1 MATTTVASWFSRVH
15 LDEQWI
21 ERALAA
27 MMRNESMPALSGS
40 LLKTTVMGAA
50 IALVGAGSGCS
61 GAASGH
67 GAITGPGLLAPPG
80 APAPPLGAST
90 ITSNILRQDYVGSK
104 VCEPC
109 HGEIY
114 AAWARSPMHQM
125 TRLPDGARIRAPFDG
140 SEFHF
145 KNDRARFESADGARF
160 IRVASAT
167 AGTHVYR
174 VTKVI
179 GGRYREDFAGVEV
192 SDEGSAGAAVAGAA
206 KAELILPVSF
216 VFQPPSFRLKGYS
229 VMVGERPG
237 LRAGGVWNQTCVF
250 CHNTNPYFDST
261 WGELYGPGSPGY
273 QGEVVDRL
281 LPPSRR
287 FSFEITD
294 DVALVS
300 ALGSELAALGDEPP
314 RDVAAGGEAR
324 RALLAASMHAMRRDL
339 TPAHFVEIGIGCESC
354 HLGSRAH
361 IKSDRVLPD
370 FVPRSAFMRV
380 RPPPGAGEPTRA
392 EAINRACARCHQ
404 VLFSRYAFTWE
415 GGARRG
421 AAAADMGGSS
431 ITSGEARDF
440 LLGGCARQMAC
451 TTCHDPHAEDRRDKL
466 EALQTPAGNHV
477 CTACHARYAVPEALR
492 AHAHHDPAGAGG
504 ACLSCHMPR
513 KNMGLGYALTRYH
526 RIGSPTD
533 VTRVER
539 DRPLECALCHADR
552 SVNSLVADM
561 ERLWGKR
568 YDRAAL
574 ARLYGGDL
582 DANALLATVERG
594 KPHEQAPAMAVLG
607 EQRVRAALA
616 PIARQL
622 VNPIPLVRFYARRA
636 IDAIRGAPCAV
647 DLDRT
652 TAEIEAAAR
661 RCVPAAW
668 PASAG
673 TPPPTNHAG
682 AAPDETD
689 DD

>member
-1 MATTTVASWFSRVH
+1 
-15 LDEQWI
+15 
-21 ERALAA
+21 
-27 MMRNESMPALSGS
+27 
-40 LLKTTVMGAA
+40 
-50 IALVGAGSGCS
+50 
-61 GAASGH
+61 
-67 GAITGPGLLAPPG
+67 
-80 APAPPLGAST
+80 
-90 ITSNILRQDYVGSK
+90 
-104 VCEPC
+104 
-109 HGEIY
+109 
-114 AAWARSPMHQM
+114 MHQM

-145 KNDRARFESADGARF
+145 KGDRARFESESGARF
-160 IRVASAT
+160 IRVASAS

-192 SDEGSAGAAVAGAA
+192 PDPGGGANAGAGAAFAQAP

-261 WGELYGPGSPGY
+261 WGELYGPGAPGY

-281 LPPSRR
+281 LPPARR

-294 DVALVS
+294 EEALAR
-300 ALGSELAALGDEPP
+300 ALEGELAVLGDEPP
-314 RDVAAGGEAR
+314 RGVAAGAEAR
-324 RALLAASMHAMRRDL
+324 RALLGATMHAMRRDL

-354 HLGSRAH
+354 HGGSREH
-361 IKSDRVLPD
+361 IKSDRVRPD
-370 FVPRSAFMRV
+370 FVPRSAFLRV
-380 RPPPGAGEPTRA
+380 RPPPGASEPTRA
-392 EAINRACARCHQ
+392 EAINRTCARCHQ

-415 GGARRG
+415 GGVRRG
-421 AAAADMGGSS
+421 GPAADLGGSS

-451 TTCHDPHAEDRRDKL
+451 TTCHDPHGEDRRDKL

-477 CTACHARYAVPEALR
+477 CTTCHARYAAPEALR
-492 AHAHHDPAGAGG
+492 AHAHHDPGGAGG
-504 ACLSCHMPR
+504 ACLACHMPR

-533 VTRVER
+533 AARVER
-539 DRPLECALCHADR
+539 DRPIECALCHADR
-552 SVNSLVADM
+552 SVASLVGDM
-561 ERLWGKR
+561 ERLWGKH
-568 YDRAAL
+568 YDREPL

-582 DANALLATVERG
+582 SANALLATVERG

-607 EQRVRAALA
+607 EKRVGAALA

-622 VNPIPLVRFYARRA
+622 VNPIPLVRYYARRA
-636 IDAIRGAPCAV
+636 VDAIRGAPCAI

-652 TAEIEAAAR
+652 TPEIEAAAR
-661 RCVPAAW
+661 RCVPGAWEAGATGAA
-668 PASAG
+668 PAAR
-673 TPPPTNHAG
+673 AG
-682 AAPDETD
+682 AASDETD

>member
-1 MATTTVASWFSRVH
+1 
-15 LDEQWI
+15 
-21 ERALAA
+21 
-27 MMRNESMPALSGS
+27 MMRNGSMRALSGA
-40 LLKTTVMGAA
+40 LLNAIIAGAA
-50 IALVGAGSGCS
+50 IAASGGIAACS
-61 GAASGH
+61 GAAPGQSA
-67 GAITGPGLLAPPG
+67 GAGPPARTTAARAGDSQPANG
-80 APAPPLGAST
+80 APAGAAV
-90 ITSNILRQDYVGSK
+90 TSNILRADYVGSK

-109 HGEIY
+109 HSEIY
-114 AAWARSPMHQM
+114 AAWSGSPMHQM
-125 TRLPDGARIRAPFDG
+125 TRLPAGARIRAPFDG
-140 SEFHF
+140 AEFHF
-145 KNDRARFESADGARF
+145 KNDRARFESEGGARF

-174 VTKVI
+174 ITKVI

-192 SDEGSAGAAVAGAA
+192 PDEGNASVTLAAAPG
-206 KAELILPVSF
+206 AELILPVSF

-261 WGELYGPGSPGY
+261 WGELYGPGAPGY

-294 DVALVS
+294 EVALAR
-300 ALGSELAALGDEPP
+300 ALEGELAVLGDEPP
-314 RDVAAGGEAR
+314 RGAAAGVEAR
-324 RALLAASMHAMRRDL
+324 RALLGASMHAMRRDL

-354 HLGSRAH
+354 HGGSREH
-361 IKSDRVLPD
+361 IKRDTVRPD
-370 FVPRSAFMRV
+370 FVPRSAFLRV
-380 RPPPGAGEPTRA
+380 RPPPGAGETTRA
-392 EAINRACARCHQ
+392 EAINRTCARCHQ

-415 GGARRG
+415 GGVRRG
-421 AAAADMGGSS
+421 GPVADMGGSS

-451 TTCHDPHAEDRRDKL
+451 TVCHDPHAEDRRDKL

-477 CTACHARYAVPEALR
+477 CTTCHARYAAPEALR

-513 KNMGLGYALTRYH
+513 KNMGLGYALSRYH

-533 VTRVER
+533 AARVER

-552 SVNSLVADM
+552 SVATLVGDM

-568 YDRAAL
+568 YDRQAL

-582 DANALLATVERG
+582 NVNALLATVEHG

-607 EQRVRAALA
+607 EQRVSAALA

-622 VNPIPLVRFYARRA
+622 LNPIPLVRYYARRA
-636 IDAIRGAPCAV
+636 VDQLRGAPCSV
-647 DLDRT
+647 DLDR
-652 TAEIEAAAR
+652 AAPEIEAAAR
-661 RCVPAAW
+661 RCVRGAW
-668 PASAG
+668 PAGGGAG
-673 TPPPTNHAG
+673 TPAARGG
-682 AAPDETD
+682 AASEEND

>member
-1 MATTTVASWFSRVH
+1 MIRDGSM
-15 LDEQWI
+15 
-21 ERALAA
+21 RAI
-27 MMRNESMPALSGS
+27 SGS
-40 LLKTTVMGAA
+40 LLNTIIAGAA
-50 IALVGAGSGCS
+50 IAASGGLAACSAAAPGQRAIAGEPAWTATARA
-61 GAASGH
+61 GAAAPGGDPH
-67 GAITGPGLLAPPG
+67 GTGV
-80 APAPPLGAST
+80 
-90 ITSNILRQDYVGSK
+90 TSNILRQDYVGSK

-109 HGEIY
+109 HSEIY
-114 AAWARSPMHQM
+114 AAWVRSPMHQM

-145 KNDRARFESADGARF
+145 KTDRARFETDGGARF
-160 IRVASAT
+160 IRVASAS

-192 SDEGSAGAAVAGAA
+192 PDPGPGVNAGAGAAVTVAVMAA
-206 KAELILPVSF
+206 PKAELILPVSF

-261 WGELYGPGSPGY
+261 WGELYGPGAPGY

-281 LPPSRR
+281 LPPARR

-294 DVALVS
+294 EEALAR
-300 ALGSELAALGDEPP
+300 ALEGELAALGDEPP
-314 RDVAAGGEAR
+314 RGVAAGAEAR
-324 RALLAASMHAMRRDL
+324 RALLGASMHAMRRDL

-354 HLGSRAH
+354 HGGSREH
-361 IKSDRVLPD
+361 IKSDRVRPD
-370 FVPRSAFMRV
+370 FVPRSAFLRV
-380 RPPPGAGEPTRA
+380 RPPPGASEPTRA
-392 EAINRACARCHQ
+392 ETINRTCARCHQ
-404 VLFSRYAFTWE
+404 VLFSRSAFTWE
-415 GGARRG
+415 GGRRRS
-421 AAAADMGGSS
+421 AEPVGSS

-451 TTCHDPHAEDRRDKL
+451 TTCHDPHAEDRREKL

-477 CTACHARYAVPEALR
+477 CTTCHARYAVPEALR

-533 VTRVER
+533 AARVER

-552 SVNSLVADM
+552 SVASLLGDM
-561 ERLWGKR
+561 ERLWGKHF
-568 YDRAAL
+568 DRAAV
-574 ARLYGGDL
+574 ARLYGGEL
-582 DANALLATVERG
+582 NANALLATVEHG

-607 EQRVRAALA
+607 ERRVAAALA

-622 VNPIPLVRFYARRA
+622 VNPIPLVRYYARRA
-636 IDAIRGAPCAV
+636 VDAIRGAPCDV
-647 DLDRT
+647 DVERP

-661 RCVPAAW
+661 RCVPGAW
-668 PASAG
+668 EVAG
-673 TPPPTNHAG
+673 TRATAPTRAAG
-682 AAPDETD
+682 ASDEND